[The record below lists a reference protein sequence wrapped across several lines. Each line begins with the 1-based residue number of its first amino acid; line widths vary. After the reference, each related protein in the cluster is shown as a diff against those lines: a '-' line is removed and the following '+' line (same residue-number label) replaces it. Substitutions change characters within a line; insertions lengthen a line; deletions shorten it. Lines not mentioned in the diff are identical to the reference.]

1 MKNKLI
7 ELLKG
12 ASFNAADYC
21 SKTDCRDCNESIE
34 FGGGCLWALEAD
46 HLIDNG
52 VTIQRWI
59 PANEPPKKYR
69 DEYGEL
75 ISFLVCEYG
84 TEEPFRAFYDGREWG
99 DGYFEI
105 TVTHWMPLP
114 EPPKEEE

>member
-7 ELLKG
+7 ELLKDSPSLDAIDDAG
-12 ASFNAADYC
+12 Y
-21 SKTDCRDCNESIE
+21 EM
-34 FGGGCLWALEAD
+34 GAD
-46 HLIDNG
+46 HLLANG
-52 VTIQRWI
+52 VTIQEWI

-75 ISFLVCEYG
+75 IPFLVCEYG

-99 DGYFEI
+99 DGYFGI

-114 EPPKEEE
+114 EPPKEQ

>member
-7 ELLKG
+7 ELLRG
-12 ASFNAADYC
+12 ASERHNSIC
-21 SKTDCRDCNESIE
+21 SQHGLCRGCPNKEIADCRLGNI
-34 FGGGCLWALEAD
+34 AD
-46 HLIDNG
+46 FLISNG

-75 ISFLVCEYG
+75 FPFLVCEYG

-114 EPPKEEE
+114 EAPKEEE